1 MGAAQMGWMVLLGT
15 AMALV
20 GIGLLG
26 YCIYSA
32 IAAKRA
38 GLEDTEMRARL
49 QKIVTINMGA
59 LFLSVL
65 GLMFVVMGVFLG

>member
-1 MGAAQMGWMVLLGT
+1 MGWLILLGT

-32 IAAKRA
+32 FAAKRA
-38 GLEDTEMRARL
+38 GLDDVEMRARL
-49 QKIVTINMGA
+49 QKVVNINMGA
-59 LFLSVL
+59 LLLSVL
-65 GLMFVVMGVFLG
+65 GLMCVVLGVFLG

>member
-1 MGAAQMGWMVLLGT
+1 MGWMVLLGT

-32 IAAKRA
+32 FAAKRA
-38 GLEDTEMRARL
+38 GLDDAEMRERL

-65 GLMFVVMGVFLG
+65 GLMFVVLGVFLS

>member
-1 MGAAQMGWMVLLGT
+1 MGWLILLGT

-32 IAAKRA
+32 FAAKRA
-38 GLEDTEMRARL
+38 GLEDAEMRVRL
-49 QKIVTINMGA
+49 QKIVNINMGA
-59 LFLSVL
+59 LLLAVM
-65 GLMFVVMGVFLG
+65 GLMFVVLGVVLG